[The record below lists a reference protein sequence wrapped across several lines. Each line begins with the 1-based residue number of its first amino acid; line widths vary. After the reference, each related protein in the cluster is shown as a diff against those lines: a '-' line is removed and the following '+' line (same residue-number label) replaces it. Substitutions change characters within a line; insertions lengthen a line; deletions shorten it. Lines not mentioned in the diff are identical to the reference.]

1 MQDPAVVE
9 AMYTTKNKYFDK
21 HPLIKDLCYPLIGD
35 SILFAETTQDWK
47 KSRKAMSPAFYKGKL
62 VQLVEIA
69 KLSVEQTL
77 LKFEHMTK
85 NSQTTQIDVVEE
97 LGEMTVRILLRCA
110 FGEDLSDVKIDQW
123 IQGKLTKVTLANALR
138 DTF

>member
-1 MQDPAVVE
+1 MQDAAVVE

-21 HPLIKDLCYPLIGD
+21 HPLVKDLTHCLLGD

-69 KLSVEQTL
+69 KLSVE
-77 LKFEHMTK
+77 
-85 NSQTTQIDVVEE
+85 
-97 LGEMTVRILLRCA
+97 
-110 FGEDLSDVKIDQW
+110 
-123 IQGKLTKVTLANALR
+123 
-138 DTF
+138 